1 MFTENLKY
9 LRTLKKVSQ
18 QDLADYLNITRQ
30 AYGYYENGKRQP
42 DYETLLK
49 IGEYF
54 NVTIDDLLN
63 ADIINADENL
73 VILNRNAKRL
83 SPEKRQK
90 LLEMARVMFKEE
102 FDD

>member
-30 AYGYYENGKRQP
+30 AYNYYENGKRQP

-63 ADIINADENL
+63 ADITNADENL